1 MKKFKEYLQE
11 KVTREFGGIYEPNG
25 IKDIKTYENPNIN
38 ITGMATYD
46 LKNMT
51 NLITAKLS
59 ELTREAKMLIVKKLN
74 SVKSIG
80 TFIKTSNG
88 FKVSNPEGY
97 VAIDRVSG
105 NAVKLVDRMEFSF
118 NNFTAAKAWDK

>member
-1 MKKFKEYLQE
+1 MKKFKEHLQE

-59 ELTREAKMLIVKKLN
+59 ELTREAKMLEKDYNKDAKFMKFNSYKSMHSKITENLIYFTGVMADFETQMTTPAMKAKGTKLGSKKY
-74 SVKSIG
+74 K
-80 TFIKTSNG
+80 
-88 FKVSNPEGY
+88 
-97 VAIDRVSG
+97 
-105 NAVKLVDRMEFSF
+105 
-118 NNFTAAKAWDK
+118 

>member
-1 MKKFKEYLQE
+1 MRKFKEHLQE
-11 KVTREFGGIYEPNG
+11 KVTNKFGGIYEPNG

-59 ELTREAKMLIVKKLN
+59 ELTREAKMLEKDYNKDAKFMKFNSYKSMHSKITENLIYFTGVMADFETQMTTPAMKAKGTKLGSKKY
-74 SVKSIG
+74 K
-80 TFIKTSNG
+80 
-88 FKVSNPEGY
+88 
-97 VAIDRVSG
+97 
-105 NAVKLVDRMEFSF
+105 
-118 NNFTAAKAWDK
+118 

>member
-1 MKKFKEYLQE
+1 MKKFKEHLQE
-11 KVTREFGGIYEPNG
+11 KVTDKFGGIYEPNG

-59 ELTREAKMLIVKKLN
+59 ELTREAKMLEKDYNKDAKFMKFNSYKSMHSKITENLIYFTGVMADFETQMTTPAMKAKGTRLGSKKY
-74 SVKSIG
+74 K
-80 TFIKTSNG
+80 
-88 FKVSNPEGY
+88 
-97 VAIDRVSG
+97 
-105 NAVKLVDRMEFSF
+105 
-118 NNFTAAKAWDK
+118 

>member
-59 ELTREAKMLIVKKLN
+59 ELTREAKMLEKDYNKDAKFMKFNSYKSMHSKITENLIYFTGVMADFETQMRTPAMKAKGTRLGSKKY
-74 SVKSIG
+74 K
-80 TFIKTSNG
+80 
-88 FKVSNPEGY
+88 
-97 VAIDRVSG
+97 
-105 NAVKLVDRMEFSF
+105 
-118 NNFTAAKAWDK
+118 